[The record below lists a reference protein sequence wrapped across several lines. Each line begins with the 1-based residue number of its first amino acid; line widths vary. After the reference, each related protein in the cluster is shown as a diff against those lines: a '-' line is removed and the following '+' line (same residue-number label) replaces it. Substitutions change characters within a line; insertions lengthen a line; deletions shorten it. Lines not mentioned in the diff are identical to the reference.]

1 MSAYPTQLRR
11 RARLL
16 AGCAL
21 AAALANPAFG
31 QAFQATP
38 TVAQGSVSI
47 TQGQVITGGQRDSLS
62 VFSNQAVIDWTP
74 TDTATGGGAIAI
86 LPQGNELAFHGN
98 GATYTVLNRIVPN
111 DPGRAI
117 QFDGHVLADTGYGSG
132 SANIWFYSPGG
143 IILGATSRFDVG
155 SLVLTANAIDI
166 TNGLFGDGNTASQT
180 GTIRFRGGTDS
191 RSGVTIMPGAQ
202 INAAGNYVAIVAP
215 RVNQGG
221 GIVVEGSAALVA
233 AESADVTIPISN
245 GLFSISVQSGSNV
258 AAAGDTT
265 LTHSGTTET
274 RDALLSGATR
284 RVYLMAVPKNEA
296 VTMLVSGNLGYSAA
310 QQAQLGANGAIYLT
324 TGQFANGDTP
334 DFPDNGNI
342 RITGGNFGGLTRA
355 SARNVTINTASSAL
369 SFSNGLD
376 AYVVGGALDVSA
388 TGGRGL
394 TVGGGAN
401 LSQFGGN
408 GGAIGVTAGAGSTI
422 QVGSLTLT
430 SNVTGDVGDG
440 TPGGTGTG
448 GTQSLVADGGIITS
462 SDFIRLNAN
471 GFGSDDGNNSD
482 GGNGVGGTIAIS
494 ALNGGRISTV
504 SDLEARA
511 DGFGGEAGYGGG
523 LGGSGTGGAVTMQI
537 AGGGLIETGI
547 LTVTASGF
555 GANSDGTNAGG
566 NGSGGTLSLGLNA
579 GTLRGIGFQL
589 EASGRG
595 NDGGSTGTGGTI
607 SLSSVNGSTI
617 AGAGGNFELTA
628 NGAAGSDSNGPPV
641 GNGTGG
647 TITFINTAS
656 TFALG
661 EGSLFATA
669 DGIAGQSDSFAA
681 VTGRGGTISMTVNTV
696 NPDDVEAEF
705 RVSSLNLKADGYVE
719 QPREDLRAFVPHGTS
734 GTGVGGS
741 ALLHMTGGVMDANSV
756 SLSASGTGDNGDY
769 GNKAGTGF
777 SGKAEL
783 RMAGG
788 RLSAGSIDILAEA
801 AGGDGAF
808 GESGYGA
815 AGNGGDANI
824 GTNPFGAGAGAYI
837 TGTGGTLRADSLLVS
852 ANATGGFGGDG
863 QTDSFQTPVSSAAG
877 GSGRGATASVLTTN
891 VSITVGSATVAAVGT
906 GGDGGEVHY
915 PTGYGIQTANA
926 GAGGDGFGGIALLS
940 LTGGAQSFENISVGA
955 DGNGGSGGE
964 VTLAGSFDQTSTS
977 AAGNGGAGTG
987 GQTSIAFVNTTLTSV
1002 EGLGLE
1008 AAANGSGGLGGFGA
1022 TGGSGGAATGGT
1034 ASMTFNN
1041 SSAALYQLRIQ
1052 AFADGGS
1059 GADGA
1064 RLDGGAGGSATGGSA
1079 TFTATN
1085 TAAVNIADAEQ
1096 FDPLR
1101 LLATGNAGRGG
1112 DGGSQAAAG
1121 RGGNAGNGGHATGG
1135 SATITVGQGAQ
1146 LVAPGV
1152 GGSENYPPSLF
1163 VSAVGGSGGFGGDGS
1178 DPGNTGGSGGNGGA
1192 ATAGNAVINI
1202 TGGRAD
1208 FDSVYV
1214 EAAGIRGL
1222 GGQGGVGAPD
1232 PLTGIVTAA
1241 ASGSDGYA
1249 VAGQF
1254 KLLVQDDGANAGG
1267 IRIDDLALDLR
1278 GDNEE
1283 GGLEIAD
1290 TGANASGGIQLGELF
1305 AQSGNFNRTTNPV
1318 GNSDYL
1324 IRSTA
1329 RRIAVDGNTQLTANG
1344 NVRFQFSGTGGLDV
1358 GGNVDARSLT
1368 RQVIIAH
1375 DQQTSPLT
1383 SSISAQ
1389 NINITAANGVE
1400 ARDGSLLNAHGSVD
1414 VFSSNSDVLVS
1425 NAIAI
1430 NTIDIEAFG
1439 DVTVGSLTAGDS
1451 ENTGSIFVRAGAT
1464 EGFAPSNAYLNGNIH
1479 STGNIDVFSG
1489 ADTVANTGAQVI
1501 ADRRLQ
1507 VVAGDDILINAGA
1520 LLRAANDA
1528 PPETGYGA
1536 SDPLN
1541 QESQLA
1547 LYAGQLYRF
1556 NPVDQELGSI
1566 VIDGTLEAPDRTLF
1580 MSAGAVSGTNSTL
1593 ASGNLYVRLFNVPA
1607 GDQVPANDGGLLTG
1621 ACLEGSVCLG
1631 QTNVTNIVRIG
1642 EVDYEPINLRLKGG
1656 IDGTD
1661 VLLRGQS
1668 VQLGETGASQ
1678 SIRASDALTIESLSE
1693 NLVLNGPLAITG
1705 GSTVARVASVRD
1717 IIGAE
1722 ASIDGPATLDI
1733 YAANNI
1739 TLGHLGANVIR
1750 TVGFDGAIVNG
1761 GGITLPG
1768 TIAIGD
1774 VRSGTD
1780 LVLNAGGNITL
1791 GTMAVTGQ
1799 ATLRALT
1806 GAIVVTT
1813 DADASNGTDAT
1824 ARSVTLNGLDGLN
1837 ILQATATAGDI
1848 VLATGSGA
1856 LTADRLNATGGISL
1870 SSGNGPVTVTTNIIA
1885 GGPVQASGDSIN
1897 LRAIGDLRLDQ
1908 GQAEGNIT
1916 LASVNGGITLGNVE
1930 AGDTLTATAP
1940 GTLTV
1945 NGRVVGRT
1953 VGATSRDLV
1962 IGANGQLGDSEFT
1975 QSLSLTS
1982 TADRMFLGS
1991 ATGTGYRID
2000 EGEFRRIAS
2009 RGSIG
2014 ITSAP
2019 GTGRQ
2024 DTAYNLLDPA
2034 GTNIVIGSMV
2044 FDGSQL
2050 GGEHTL
2056 TITSP
2061 QSIGFTGNVQ
2071 FTNFNNDQTVSYKA
2085 TNDISLAAETGL
2097 VTIKNGNGGLAGT
2110 LILDAQ
2116 QVHAMS
2122 AKARSEI
2129 AGLQLNE
2136 VRQRLGTND
2145 QLANDGGYFQANRII
2160 VRIGNLLFIQN
2171 SGINSDD
2178 KNDKRGFTT
2187 NDLTIETGYGAGQV
2201 VIHGKI
2207 GNIVGEGIIPAAH
2220 LNGTFDP
2227 QSGFNTC
2234 LLQVACTVV
2243 TPPPPEPT
2251 YDFSN
2256 VLSAP
2261 RDQVKSEQDE
2271 DEKEEALQAGQARP
2285 DPIIQFVDAPKS
2297 RYDPLVDEPVTGAG
2311 NEDYWEPTIPT
2322 TPGPTP

>member
-1 MSAYPTQLRR
+1 MSAYPIQPLRR

-21 AAALANPAFG
+21 AAMLSGPALG
-31 QAFQATP
+31 QAFQAAP
-38 TVAQGSVSI
+38 TVAQGSASI
-47 TQGQVITGGQRDSLS
+47 TQGQAITGGQRDTVRILTP
-62 VFSNQAVIDWTP
+62 QAVINWAP

-86 LPQGNELAFHGN
+86 LPQGNELVFTAN
-98 GATYTVLNRIVPN
+98 PNSVPQYTVLNRILPS
-111 DPGRAI
+111 DPSRAV
-117 QFDGHVLADTGYGSG
+117 QFDGLVKSVFDTGYGAPTTGG
-132 SANIWFYSPGG
+132 SVWFYSPGG
-143 IILGATSRFDVG
+143 IIAGATSRFDVG
-155 SLVLTANAIDI
+155 NLVLTANDIDF
-166 TNGLFGDGNTASQT
+166 TGGLFGSGTAAQN
-180 GTIRFRGGTDS
+180 GTIRFRGATDS
-191 RSGVTIMPGAQ
+191 RSAVTIMPGAQ
-202 INAAGNYVAIVAP
+202 LNAAGNYVAIVAP

-221 GIVVEGSAALVA
+221 NIVVEGSAALVA

-245 GLFSISVQSGSNV
+245 GLFSISVQTGSNV
-258 AAAGDTT
+258 AAAGDAT

-369 SFSNGLD
+369 NFSNGFD
-376 AYVVGGALDVSA
+376 AYVVGGALDMSA
-388 TGGRGL
+388 TGGRNI
-394 TVGGGAN
+394 TVGGAAN

-408 GGAIGVTAGAGSTI
+408 GGTVSVAAGAGSTI

-430 SNVTGDVGDG
+430 SNVTGDVGYG

-448 GTQSLVADGGIITS
+448 GTLSLVADGGIITS

-494 ALNGGRISTV
+494 ALNGGRISTL
-504 SDLEARA
+504 SDLEAHA
-511 DGFGGEAGYGGG
+511 DGYGGEAGYGGG
-523 LGGSGTGGAVTMQI
+523 LGGSGTGGAVTVQI
-537 AGGGLIETGI
+537 ASGGLIDTGI
-547 LTVTASGF
+547 MSVTAKGF
-555 GANSDGTNAGG
+555 GANSDGSNPGG
-566 NGSGGTLSLGLNA
+566 NGAGGTLTLGLNA

-607 SLSSVNGSTI
+607 SLSSVNSSTI
-617 AGAGGNFELTA
+617 EGNGGNFELTA
-628 NGAAGSDSNGPPV
+628 NGVAGSDTGGPPV

-647 TITFINTAS
+647 TITFISTAS
-656 TFALG
+656 SFRLG
-661 EGSLFATA
+661 EGSLLAAA
-669 DGIAGQSDSFAA
+669 DGAAGSSDRFTA
-681 VTGRGGTISMTVNTV
+681 VTGRGGTISMTINSADP
-696 NPDDVEAEF
+696 NNAEAGF
-705 RVSSLNLKADGYVE
+705 QVSSLDLKADGYVE
-719 QPREDLRAFVPHGTS
+719 IPEVGLRDSVRHGTS

-741 ALLHMTGGVMDANSV
+741 TLLQVTGGLVDASSIN
-756 SLSASGTGDNGDY
+756 LSASGTGDNGDY
-769 GNKAGTGF
+769 GNKAGAGF
-777 SGKAEL
+777 SGRAEL
-783 RMAGG
+783 RMTGG
-788 RLSAGSIDILAEA
+788 QLSAGSIDILAEA

-815 AGNGGDANI
+815 AGSGGDANI
-824 GTNPFGAGAGAYI
+824 GANPFGAGAGAYI
-837 TGTGGTLRADSLLVS
+837 TGTGGALETDSLLVS

-863 QTDSFQTPVSSAAG
+863 QTDALQTPVSSGAG
-877 GSGRGATASVLTTN
+877 GSGRGATASVLTAN
-891 VSITVGSATVAAVGT
+891 VSMRVGSASVTAVGT

-915 PTGYGIQTANA
+915 PTGYGIQTANT
-926 GAGGDGFGGIALLS
+926 GNGGDGSGGIALLS
-940 LTGGAQSFENISVGA
+940 LTGGAQSFENIRIGS

-964 VTLAGSFDQTSTS
+964 VTLAGSFDQASTS
-977 AAGNGGAGTG
+977 AAGDGGAGTG
-987 GQTSIAFVNTTLTSV
+987 GQASIAFVNTTLTSV

-1064 RLDGGAGGSATGGSA
+1064 RLDGGATGGTA

-1085 TAAVNIADAEQ
+1085 NAVVNIADAEQ

-1121 RGGNAGNGGHATGG
+1121 RGGNAGNGGNATGG

-1241 ASGSDGYA
+1241 ASGRDGYA

-1278 GDNEE
+1278 GDNED

-1305 AQSGNFNRTTNPV
+1305 ARSGNFNRTTNPV

-1344 NVRFQFSGTGGLDV
+1344 NVRFQLSGTGGLDV

-1368 RQVIIAH
+1368 RQVIVTH

-1400 ARDGSLLNAHGSVD
+1400 ARDGSLLNARGSVD

-1430 NTIDIEAFG
+1430 NTIDIQAFG

-1464 EGFAPSNAYLNGNIH
+1464 EGFAPSNVYLNGNIH
-1479 STGNIDVFSG
+1479 STGNIDIFSG
-1489 ADTVANTGAQVI
+1489 ADTVANTGARVV

-1507 VVAGDDILINAGA
+1507 VIAGDDILVNAGA

-1547 LYAGQLYRF
+1547 LYAGQHYRF

-1566 VIDGTLEAPDRTLF
+1566 VINGALESPDRTLF

-1631 QTNVTNIVRIG
+1631 RANVTNIVRIG
-1642 EVDYEPINLRLKGG
+1642 EVGYEPINLRLKGG

-1668 VQLGETGASQ
+1668 VQLGETGVSQ
-1678 SIRASDALTIESLSE
+1678 VIRASDALTIESLSE

-1705 GSTVARVASVRD
+1705 GRTAARVASVRD
-1717 IIGAE
+1717 IVGAE

-1750 TVGFDGAIVNG
+1750 TVGFDGAVVNG

-1768 TIAIGD
+1768 TINIGD

-1780 LVLNAGGNITL
+1780 LALNAGGNITL

-1806 GAIVVTT
+1806 GAVVVTR
-1813 DADASNGTDAT
+1813 DADATSGVDAT
-1824 ARSVTLNGLDGLN
+1824 ARAVTLNGLDGLKV
-1837 ILQATATAGDI
+1837 LQATATAGDI
-1848 VLATGSGA
+1848 VLATETDA

-1870 SSGNGPVTVTTNIIA
+1870 SSGNGPVTIATNIIA
-1885 GGPVQASGDSIN
+1885 GGPVQASGDSIS

-1916 LASVNGGITLGNVE
+1916 LASVNGGIALGNVE
-1930 AGDTLTATAP
+1930 AGDTLTATTP

-1953 VGATSRDLV
+1953 VGATSRDLA

-2000 EGEFRRIAS
+2000 EAEFRRIAS
-2009 RGSIG
+2009 RGSIS

-2050 GGEHTL
+2050 GREHTL

-2256 VLSAP
+2256 VLSAS

-2311 NEDYWEPTIPT
+2311 NEDYWEPT